1 MVVLHGIEVS
11 CSYNGKEKTKGG
23 YAHFCCFG
31 TFNDN
36 HTTYYYKNYLQ
47 LQKDISNLI
56 KNYSLVQFNHPLF
69 SRLLDSEF
77 IKLNGFHLI
86 EVYNHKDYY
95 EETGI
100 QNAELLIRTLLNHN
114 KKLLVTAGDDFHG
127 PYKNCKTD
135 KCFGGFLMV
144 NANKNEQDIINSIK
158 NGEFYA
164 SCGPEI
170 FDYRICGR
178 KIKIKTSKVKNIIF
192 LTNKRKC
199 KNIFDDNDKEI
210 NYGEYVLS
218 GEEFYVWC
226 KVVDKNGKMAW
237 TQPIYIDNNNYFKS

>member
-1 MVVLHGIEVS
+1 
-11 CSYNGKEKTKGG
+11 
-23 YAHFCCFG
+23 
-31 TFNDN
+31 
-36 HTTYYYKNYLQ
+36 
-47 LQKDISNLI
+47 
-56 KNYSLVQFNHPLF
+56 
-69 SRLLDSEF
+69 
-77 IKLNGFHLI
+77 
-86 EVYNHKDYY
+86 
-95 EETGI
+95 
-100 QNAELLIRTLLNHN
+100 
-114 KKLLVTAGDDFHG
+114 
-127 PYKNCKTD
+127 
-135 KCFGGFLMV
+135 MV